1 MEFTDAVKKKIDDR
15 NEVNTNISVIDQQIE
30 EQKKRNELERLRT
43 EQALIAS
50 KGLTKEIL
58 YKQFIDK
65 WDGKTPLYGI
75 SPEFLKITQ

>member
-1 MEFTDAVKKKIDDR
+1 MKQET
-15 NEVNTNISVIDQQIE
+15 Q
-30 EQKKRNELERLRT
+30 NELERLKT
-43 EQALIAS
+43 EQALITS

-75 SPEFLKITQ
+75 APDFLKITQ